1 MAWYDLA
8 NALSAQATLQKMM
21 FVNFCIIIGFQI
33 VFSIYGDEEHAA
45 TNQNA
50 MISTAVSICLFLL
63 WRYTKPYFTDKLMH
77 QAKQTA
83 MNLGRDL
90 DGVKK
95 EKAGKKGKKRRK
107 V

>member
-8 NALSAQATLQKMM
+8 NALSAQETLQKTM
-21 FVNFCIIIGFQI
+21 FVNFCVIIGFQI
-33 VFSIYGDEEHAA
+33 VFGIYGDEEHAE
-45 TNQNA
+45 TNQYA

-63 WRYTKPYFTDKLMH
+63 WRYTKPYFTDKLMD
-77 QAKQTA
+77 QAKKTA
-83 MNLGRDL
+83 KNLGKDL